1 MLYFKKDEIA
11 ETYHVSVKTVTNWIR
26 DTKDGKL
33 GFELHTEGSK
43 SWIANTTSN
52 IELIEQLVADRRKY
66 RNARSIKTA
75 SPTPEFYKLY
85 NPKQIFDIT
94 TNLDIYREIPFQYG
108 YFDGGAALW
117 DKYAQRLASEN
128 SPNHLKAAIK
138 LLSTSQGYIDEL
150 ISNYKRVNV
159 IDIGA
164 GNGFPVKDFLGRIQ
178 SQGKLGRYIAVDIS
192 SSMIN
197 IAQKNIADW
206 FGGSVSFE
214 GYEADITH
222 DRFSD
227 LLVKEVMGESA
238 QDTINLVLV
247 LGGTLINFRSPDT
260 AFQTIHDSMNR
271 QDVMLYTRKLDSET
285 TRQYFDF
292 GIGEKL
298 PPLDAKAKM
307 VLDLMNIDKS
317 LYDVE
322 MGYDSYYRERYM
334 RIRLKIALNLS
345 FTFSEGS
352 RTIELNKGESILM
365 WRAWHQNPTETVM
378 QLERN
383 GFDTLHTSLSMD
395 KDYMLAISSIKSGR

>member
-1 MLYFKKDEIA
+1 MLYFKKNEIV
-11 ETYHVSVKTVTNWIR
+11 ETYHVSVKTVANWIR
-26 DTKDGKL
+26 DAKDGKL
-33 GFELHTEGSK
+33 GFELHSEGSK
-43 SWIANTTSN
+43 AWIANTTSN
-52 IELIEQLVADRRKY
+52 ISLIEQLVADRRKY
-66 RNARSIKTA
+66 RNTRSVKTA

-85 NPKQIFDIT
+85 NSKQIFDIST
-94 TNLDIYREIPFQYG
+94 SLDIYREIPFQYG

-117 DKYAQRLASEN
+117 DMYAQRLAAEN
-128 SPNHLKAAIK
+128 SPNHLTAAIK

-150 ISNYKRVNV
+150 ISTYKRVNV

-164 GNGFPVKDFLGRIQ
+164 GNGLPVKDFLGRIQ

-192 SSMIN
+192 ASMLN
-197 IAQKNIADW
+197 IAEQNIADW
-206 FGGSVSFE
+206 FNNSVSFE

-227 LLVKEVMGESA
+227 LLVKEVIGEA
-238 QDTINLVLV
+238 AHDTINLVLV
-247 LGGTLINFRSPDT
+247 LGGTLINLRSPDT

-271 QDVMLYTRKLDSET
+271 QDVMIYTRKLDSET

-292 GIGEKL
+292 GIDGKL

-334 RIRLKIALNLS
+334 RIRLKIALNLN

-352 RTIELNKGESILM
+352 RTIELNKGESILL
-365 WRAWHQNPTETVM
+365 WRAWHQNPVEAVL
-378 QLERN
+378 QLEHN

-395 KDYMLAISSIKSGR
+395 KDYLLAISSIKSGR